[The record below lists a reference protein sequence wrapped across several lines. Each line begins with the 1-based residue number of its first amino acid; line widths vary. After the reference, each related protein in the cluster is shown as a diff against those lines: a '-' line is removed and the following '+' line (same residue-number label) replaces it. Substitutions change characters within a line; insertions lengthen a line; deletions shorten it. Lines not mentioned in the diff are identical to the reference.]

1 MAKPAAC
8 RPLRRVFASHLL
20 ERGADTGAVQ
30 DEPGHADVRTTQ
42 VHKHSLQRGGLA
54 VRGPPGA
61 TPAGVARARLA
72 TPGPG

>member
-1 MAKPAAC
+1 
-8 RPLRRVFASHLL
+8 
-20 ERGADTGAVQ
+20 VQ